1 VAEVVVSCNP
11 AGKKILIFFSVRTV
25 HHMPDF
31 PQFFLHAYKDSPII
45 DTVRNAGAEPTALIT
60 NNFVVRS
67 VPCIHLFPNT
77 KEVYEGED
85 GIQKFLDKY
94 SKRPMAQARVKTVA
108 APSHA
113 EKKSVPAPAP
123 APVPAPVPAPESK
136 KTDPVKKSVTSKSVE
151 KKKET
156 SSKAVAKPVAKKTSK
171 TTTSKPPSK

>member
-1 VAEVVVSCNP
+1 
-11 AGKKILIFFSVRTV
+11 
-25 HHMPDF
+25 MPDF

-113 EKKSVPAPAP
+113 EKKSVPAPVPAPVPEPAP
-123 APVPAPVPAPESK
+123 APVPVPAPESK
-136 KTDPVKKSVTSKSVE
+136 KTDPVKKGVTSKPVE
-151 KKKET
+151 KRKET
-156 SSKAVAKPVAKKTSK
+156 SSKAVAKPVVKKTSK